1 MTKPNNNSG
10 KPQEISTET
19 MTVKERRAALK
30 KLGRFAAVTAPT
42 VTLLLAA
49 QVKPAQAQGISG
61 NRSSRQFKNQEGP
74 VDNEA
79 LLSAALVASAAGL
92 DVIDG
97 IGTCLGAIKALYSR
111 IDRLEAAL

>member
-1 MTKPNNNSG
+1 MAKPSNSDKPRETSAEAMTA
-10 KPQEISTET
+10 
-19 MTVKERRAALK
+19 KERRAALK
-30 KLGRFAAVTAPT
+30 KLGRFAAVTAPA

-49 QVKPAQAQGISG
+49 QLKPTQAQGISG

-74 VDNEA
+74 VDNDA
-79 LLSAALVASAAGL
+79 LLSAALLANAAGL

-97 IGTCLGAIKALYSR
+97 IGTCLGAIKALYAR